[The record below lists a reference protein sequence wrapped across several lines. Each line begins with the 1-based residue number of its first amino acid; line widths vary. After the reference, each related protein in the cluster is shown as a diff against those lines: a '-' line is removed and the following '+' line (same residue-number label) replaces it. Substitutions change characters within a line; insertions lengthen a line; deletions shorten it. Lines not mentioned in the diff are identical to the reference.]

1 MEEKRS
7 RLPLPI
13 FLSPIFLSKRKP
25 LESTATPGLIVCL
38 AAFLTSAGCNRSADR
53 ATDPQPFKT
62 AIAEYLERG
71 NMAMALKE
79 IKEGP
84 TVSGNTATMK
94 ASLVHAQMP
103 GPAVTWV
110 FRFEKGPDGKWK
122 VVKHES

>member
-1 MEEKRS
+1 M
-7 RLPLPI
+7 
-13 FLSPIFLSKRKP
+13 SKRK
-25 LESTATPGLIVCL
+25 LLGL
-38 AAFLTSAGCNRSADR
+38 AAAAAWVACLVVLASLGGCGKSTGQTA
-53 ATDPQPFKT
+53 DPQPFKT

-71 NMAMALKE
+71 NMAMALKD

-110 FRFEKGPDGKWK
+110 FQFEKGPDGKWK